1 MMFVPPLTM
10 MLGLVTLYGY
20 VCRFDHA
27 VDFVCNYLVSGPF
40 LVFFHTASTVLF
52 SRLVPGIVVP

>member
-1 MMFVPPLTM
+1 MFVPPLAM
-10 MLGLVTLYGY
+10 MLSLMTLYTY
-20 VCRFDHA
+20 ICRFDRA
-27 VDFVCNYLVSGPF
+27 VDFVSTYLVSGPF